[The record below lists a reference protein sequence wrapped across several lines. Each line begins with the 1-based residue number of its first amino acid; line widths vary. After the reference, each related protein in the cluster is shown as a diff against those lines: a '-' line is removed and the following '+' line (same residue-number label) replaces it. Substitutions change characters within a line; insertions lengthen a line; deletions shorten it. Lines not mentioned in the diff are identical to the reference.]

1 MKQKKK
7 RQRKSKDGLV
17 SSVLKISPKL
27 VLEDEQGKYIP
38 YCDYRWHKGII
49 KDISVCETRE
59 CRHYHKYRIESKKRN
74 NFNNSIEEGAKKYYD
89 KFF

>member
-38 YCDYRWHKGII
+38 YCDFNYHMGII
-49 KDISVCETRE
+49 LDESVCKERD
-59 CRHYHKYRIESKKRN
+59 CQHYLKLYLKDGR
-74 NFNNSIEEGAKKYYD
+74 
-89 KFF
+89 